1 MLLYLVL
8 VLVLVLVWAVLVLAA
23 VVVVAVV
30 LDETIYNKLKPKI
43 GQNTI
48 ILYFITHIYIF
59 YLNYI
64 LLYVIF
70 YGTYSWYAS
79 HSLDVQREN
88 VKHDEEQ

>member
-30 LDETIYNKLKPKI
+30 LVETIYNKLKPKI

-48 ILYFITHIYIF
+48 ICTLLPIYIF
-59 YLNYI
+59 YLSYI

-79 HSLDVQREN
+79 HCLDVQREN
-88 VKHDEEQ
+88 VKHDEER